1 MGYDIIAPLILAHAV
16 SSLTLSHVIS
26 NQPNMVLKNEKS
38 HIIVLLYIEVLR
50 KSINPI
56 AKLY

>member
-1 MGYDIIAPLILAHAV
+1 
-16 SSLTLSHVIS
+16 
-26 NQPNMVLKNEKS
+26 MVLKNEKS

-56 AKLY
+56 AKLYRLGT